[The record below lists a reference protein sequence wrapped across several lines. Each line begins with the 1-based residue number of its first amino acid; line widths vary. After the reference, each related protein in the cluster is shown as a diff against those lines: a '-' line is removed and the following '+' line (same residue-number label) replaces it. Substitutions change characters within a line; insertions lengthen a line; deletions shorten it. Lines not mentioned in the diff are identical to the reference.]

1 LGDDTILLLN
11 SYEENARYLKL
22 SLAYLEELPWMKI
35 NYDKSDLMI
44 IGLDDS
50 LVNDLAGPFLSKKGG
65 NFLSNL

>member
-1 LGDDTILLLN
+1 
-11 SYEENARYLKL
+11 
-22 SLAYLEELPWMKI
+22 MKI